1 MVRIERRLNNMH
13 ECIKPFQFVK
23 EDENDKF
30 FKDKDKYYIKTKYA
44 GVVETTKE
52 YWERCFGE
60 VRG

>member
-1 MVRIERRLNNMH
+1 MH

-30 FKDKDKYYIKTKYA
+30 FQKGDKYYIKTKYA

>member
-1 MVRIERRLNNMH
+1 MH
-13 ECIKPFQFVK
+13 TTIKPFGAVK

-30 FKDKDKYYIKTKYA
+30 FQKGDKYYIKTKYA